1 MWYVIQVTTGR
12 EQEVAEVIRRELPG
26 NLYERCF
33 YIKRERIWR
42 RDEKYILHRE
52 TMFPGYLFISTNHP
66 KDVYLKLKSIPKFTR
81 FLKNEE
87 EAFLAVNPDEK
98 EFLENLLDGDEEDTV
113 RLSEVRVDEDKEI
126 ISANGPLRHYRKKI
140 VKKKLRL
147 RYVMIETELFGKVRT
162 VLIGIRL
169 GGDELE
175 TE

>member
-1 MWYVIQVTTGR
+1 M
-12 EQEVAEVIRRELPG
+12 
-26 NLYERCF
+26 
-33 YIKRERIWR
+33 
-42 RDEKYILHRE
+42 
-52 TMFPGYLFISTNHP
+52 
-66 KDVYLKLKSIPKFTR
+66 YLKLKSIPKFTR